1 MTIERPMFPPRAES
15 VDSISA
21 QPAVDHRP
29 EERPS
34 GDSPRPAEGTSNVIV
49 FPRAAERRVSYA
61 PTEPAGPRVTGRQ
74 RAGFKRN
81 PLRRLYSRTGM
92 AVTIAGKLHGE
103 SRSAPRAGSTSLSG
117 YARAP
122 RRPDSWL
129 RSSMDLSGEWK
140 ACPSRQTSASSRR
153 WSLRWPTSSPRPNLS
168 ALSAPRSSAFSRRGT
183 RDPSNEQNR

>member
-1 MTIERPMFPPRAES
+1 MFPPRAES

-92 AVTIAGKLHGE
+92 AVTIAGKLHRGE
-103 SRSAPRAGSTSLSG
+103 PLRAEGWIDELK
-117 YARAP
+117 
-122 RRPDSWL
+122 WL
-129 RSSMDLSGEWK
+129 RQGAEAARLLAEELDGFVGRMEGLPKPANVRVLSPVEF
-140 ACPSRQTSASSRR
+140 AMAYEQ
-153 WSLRWPTSSPRPNLS
+153 SPPELKRLVC
-168 ALSAPRSSAFSRRGT
+168 AEIERVLTT
-183 RDPSNEQNR
+183 RNEGPQQ